1 LAPRRTS
8 EDDGTAVQDPRGG
21 SERPLVPE
29 VDWASFDRKSDE
41 EIAAQVAE
49 NGGRE
54 ATALS

>member
-1 LAPRRTS
+1 LTPTRTS

-29 VDWASFDRKSDE
+29 VDWASFDRKSE
-41 EIAAQVAE
+41 ESAAQVAE